1 MTRNKFSSPTD
12 DALRQLLHSQLPGHV
27 PSPWFTRKVLN
38 RLPQRRYAIAA
49 MIEYA
54 LYIAG
59 FITTGYFS
67 VEFVAE
73 KTMPGSVV
81 TVGDLSIFATLVGV
95 TGVLLTMFL
104 TSLISPEET
113 A

>member
-1 MTRNKFSSPTD
+1 MTRNKVSSPSD
-12 DALRQLLHSQLPGHV
+12 DALRELLHSRLPGHV

-38 RLPQRRYAIAA
+38 RLPQRRYAAA
-49 MIEYA
+49 AIIEYA
-54 LYIAG
+54 LYVAG
-59 FITTGYFS
+59 IITAGYFS

-73 KTMPGSVV
+73 KTAPGSVV

-95 TGVLLTMFL
+95 TGVLLTMFI

-113 A
+113 V